1 MFNHSFSSIPVAIP
15 AFALTLSLAME
26 VILLMQFN
34 SVAPAVGRVI
44 TMLAVLD
51 GLLAVSLVALFY
63 HFH

>member
-1 MFNHSFSSIPVAIP
+1 
-15 AFALTLSLAME
+15 ME
-26 VILLMQFN
+26 GILLTQFN

-44 TMLAVLD
+44 IVLAVLD